1 MSACAARWLS
11 TLRCGLDAPI
21 RARPDDKRH
30 ELIGV
35 RWRAKTRLA
44 ELPFDCGVV
53 RLAVLAYRVREKN
66 DAGRKLVET
75 VAASLVSADAIRDE
89 LKSRGL
95 LERDEKTG
103 SFTRAARTMLY
114 KAKSA
119 LVSAN
124 APLAEKDGLIWRK

>member
-1 MSACAARWLS
+1 MNAYDRLADGIVKGR
-11 TLRCGLDAPI
+11 GLDGKPVS
-21 RARPDDKRH
+21 K
-30 ELIGV
+30 
-35 RWRAKTRLA
+35 
-44 ELPFDCGVV
+44 
-53 RLAVLAYRVREKN
+53 
-66 DAGRKLVET
+66 
-75 VAASLVSADAIRDE
+75 VSADAIRDE

>member
-1 MSACAARWLS
+1 LLFSRPENYSLLD
-11 TLRCGLDAPI
+11 TL
-21 RARPDDKRH
+21 
-30 ELIGV
+30 
-35 RWRAKTRLA
+35 
-44 ELPFDCGVV
+44 
-53 RLAVLAYRVREKN
+53 
-66 DAGRKLVET
+66 KLY
-75 VAASLVSADAIRDE
+75 DAIRDE